1 MKKTVLVLALAVFVT
16 GGAFAHMFSA
26 GGGTLFGGGRL
37 GSVSG
42 SGDFTSADIQMNAFN
57 VGSFLFLDATFVELS
72 IASVIGAIW
81 DDYDFYGPS
90 GRERG
95 SDTGSLF
102 SIDFTLL
109 GKYPFAVASNFSIF
123 PLFGVSYSVV
133 LLTEMDGDTA
143 ENPFHFNTFRL
154 LLGFGG
160 DINFT
165 SRIFLRASLL
175 GYYRFASRGFRN
187 YAKDIRDMAFDNGD
201 YAFSA
206 DHSGGFGGELRL
218 AVGFRF

>member
-1 MKKTVLVLALAVFVT
+1 MKKTVLVLALAAFVT

-42 SGDFTSADIQMNAFN
+42 SGDYTSADMHMNAFN
-57 VGSFLFLDATFVELS
+57 LGSFLFLDATFVELS
-72 IASVIGAIW
+72 IATVIGTTW
-81 DDYDFYGPS
+81 EDYDVSLNGIN
-90 GRERG
+90 ERG
-95 SDTGSLF
+95 SAIGSLI
-102 SIDFTLL
+102 SLDFTLL

-123 PLFGVSYSVV
+123 PLFCVSYSVV